1 MGYLGVLLASGLNL
15 ANQILSATVVLT
27 AFSLL
32 IYLLTHNF
40 RSPVARAFC
49 ALLGSVLIVYAG
61 DVVLYDAAAS
71 TVERWLKFQW
81 VGIAL
86 APAAYLHFSA
96 TVLRTTNLRSRGR
109 EIAVLVGYLISFG
122 FLGLVFFTP
131 WVVYDG
137 VYVPQQ
143 SHLAAGPLFWAFAMY
158 FLITV
163 VWGAITIRRARQRCL
178 TRASRRRMTYL
189 ELAFFGPGL
198 GVFPYMLVTSLP
210 QGLPSSPFLALLFAG
225 NVSVLVMIVL
235 LAYSVAYFGVLT
247 PDRVVKHNLIHYLL
261 RGPLVGAMVI
271 FVMLTIPRVQR
282 ILGLPRDTVVI
293 FAVVAL
299 IVFLQLAINRL
310 KPLIDRVIYRQ
321 DREEVAWIQTLDR
334 RLLTTADLSGF
345 LENTLATL
353 CDLLQVRTAFVAG
366 RAGGEY
372 RLEAGVGSR
381 TVLERY
387 LEQHNLSALTT
398 AAGSEENGSGFMG
411 GGGFWLAP
419 LQSQTSDVRLG
430 ILGVQA
436 RAAIPDLKPEEEK
449 LVSLLIG
456 KAREAMEDRY
466 LQQNVFDT
474 LRRILPDIERLRR
487 WRDVTRY
494 AGSPPMEIIDDS
506 PIYSPEFQQWVK
518 DALSHYWG
526 GPKLTESPL
535 LGLRVVQAALHDHG
549 GNPAS
554 ALRQVLT
561 QAAEALRPE
570 GERKMTTSDWILYNI
585 LEMRFLR
592 GMRVR
597 DIAGRLAM
605 SESDM
610 YRKQRVAINQVAQV
624 LADMELSEAAL
635 EKVPGSSKPGRRTDE
650 GPRVG

>member
-1 MGYLGVLLASGLNL
+1 MGDFGALLASGLNL
-15 ANQILSATVVLT
+15 ANQVLSATVVLT

-61 DVVLYDAAAS
+61 DVVLYEAS
-71 TVERWLKFQW
+71 ASSIERWLKFQW
-81 VGIAL
+81 IGIAL

-109 EIAVLVGYLISFG
+109 EIAILAGYVLSLC

-143 SHLAAGPLFWAFAMY
+143 SHLAAGPFFWAFALY
-158 FLITV
+158 FFVTIA
-163 VWGAITIRRARQRCL
+163 WGAINIRRARQRCL

-189 ELAFFGPGL
+189 EMAFFGPGL
-198 GVFPYMLVTSLP
+198 GVFPYMLLTSLP
-210 QGLPSSPFLALLFAG
+210 QSLSVSPFLALLFAG

-247 PDRVVKHNLIHYLL
+247 PDRAVKHNLIHYLL
-261 RGPLVGAMVI
+261 RGPFVGAMVI

-282 ILGLPRDTVVI
+282 ILGLPRDTVLV
-293 FAVVAL
+293 FAVVGL

-310 KPLIDRVIYRQ
+310 KPVIDRVIYRQ
-321 DREEVAWIQTLDR
+321 DREEISWIQTLDR

-345 LENTLATL
+345 LENTLAAI
-353 CDLLQVRTAFVAG
+353 CDLLQVQTAFVAVW
-366 RAGGEY
+366 AGGEY
-372 RLEAGVGSR
+372 RLEAGCGVR
-381 TVLERY
+381 AEAERFLE
-387 LEQHNLSALTT
+387 EQNLSTLTT
-398 AAGSEENGSGFMG
+398 ATGDKENGRAFVAANR
-411 GGGFWLAP
+411 FWLAP
-419 LQSQTSDVRLG
+419 LHSQTSDVRLG

-436 RAAIPDLKPEEEK
+436 RTAIPDLSPEEEK

-474 LRRILPDIERLRR
+474 LRRILPNIERLRR
-487 WRDVTRY
+487 WRNVTRY
-494 AGSPPMEIIDDS
+494 ADSPPMEIIEDS
-506 PIYSPEFQQWVK
+506 PIYSPEFPQWVK

-526 GPKLTESPL
+526 GPKLTDSPL
-535 LGLRVVQAALHDHG
+535 LGMRIVQAALREHS
-549 GNPAS
+549 GNPAY
-554 ALRQVLT
+554 ALRLVLT
-561 QAAEALRPE
+561 QAVEGLRPE
-570 GERKMTTSDWILYNI
+570 GERKMATADWILYNI

-592 GMRVR
+592 GLRVR
-597 DIAGRLAM
+597 DIAGQLAM

-610 YRKQRVAINQVAQV
+610 YRKQRVAINQVARV
-624 LADMELSEAAL
+624 LADMEQSETGL
-635 EKVPGSSKPGRRTDE
+635 EKEAEGS
-650 GPRVG
+650 RVN

>member
-1 MGYLGVLLASGLNL
+1 MGDLGALLTSGLRL
-15 ANQILSATVVLT
+15 GNQVLSATVVLT

-61 DVVLYDAAAS
+61 DVVLYEAS
-71 TVERWLKFQW
+71 ANTIERWLKFQW
-81 VGIAL
+81 IGIAL

-109 EIAVLVGYLISFG
+109 EIAILVGYLISLA

-131 WVVYDG
+131 WVAYDG

-143 SHLAAGPLFWAFAMY
+143 SHLAAGPLFWTFAAY
-158 FLITV
+158 FAVTV
-163 VWGAITIRRARQRCL
+163 AWGAVSIRRARQRCL

-198 GVFPYMLVTSLP
+198 GVFPYMLVTGLP
-210 QGLPSSPFLALLFAG
+210 QGLADGPFLALLFVG

-247 PDRVVKHNLIHYLL
+247 PDRVVKHSLIHYLL
-261 RGPLVGAMVI
+261 RGPLVGAAVI

-282 ILGLPRDTVVI
+282 ILGLPRDTVLI
-293 FAVVAL
+293 FAVVGV

-321 DREEVAWIQTLDR
+321 DRDEMVWIQTLDR

-345 LENTLATL
+345 LENTLAAL
-353 CDLLQVRTAFVAG
+353 CDLLQVRTAFVAVW
-366 RAGGEY
+366 AGGEY
-372 RLEAGVGSR
+372 RLEAECGTR
-381 TVLERY
+381 AEAERFLE
-387 LEQHNLSALTT
+387 EQNLSALTT
-398 AAGSEENGSGFMG
+398 TAGNEENGLGFVAS
-411 GGGFWLAP
+411 GGFWLAP
-419 LQSQTSDVRLG
+419 LHSQTSDVRLG
-430 ILGVQA
+430 ILGVKA

-449 LVSLLIG
+449 LASLLIS

-494 AGSPPMEIIDDS
+494 AGSPPMEIIGDS

-535 LGLRVVQAALHDHG
+535 LGLRVVQAALHKQG
-549 GNPAS
+549 GNPAY
-554 ALRQVLT
+554 ALRLVLT
-561 QAAEALRPE
+561 QAVEGLRPE
-570 GERKMTTSDWILYNI
+570 GERKMTTADWILYNI

-592 GMRVR
+592 GLRVR

-624 LADMELSEAAL
+624 LADMEQSETAL
-635 EKVPGSSKPGRRTDE
+635 EKESESSS
-650 GPRVG
+650 VN

>member
-1 MGYLGVLLASGLNL
+1 MGDFGALLTSGLEL
-15 ANQILSATVVLT
+15 ANQVLSATVVLT

-61 DVVLYDAAAS
+61 DVVLYEAS
-71 TVERWLKFQW
+71 AGSVERWLKFQW

-96 TVLRTTNLRSRGR
+96 TVLRTTNLRSRSR
-109 EIAVLVGYLISFG
+109 EIVILVGYLFSLG
-122 FLGLVFFTP
+122 FLGLAFFTP
-131 WVVYDG
+131 LVVYDG
-137 VYVPQQ
+137 VYLPQQ
-143 SHLAAGPLFWAFAMY
+143 SHLAAGLLFWAFALY
-158 FLITV
+158 FFVTV
-163 VWGAITIRRARQRCL
+163 AWGAVSIRRARQRCL

-189 ELAFFGPGL
+189 GLAFFGPGL
-198 GVFPYMLVTSLP
+198 GVFPYMLLTSLP
-210 QGLPSSPFLALLFAG
+210 QSLSDSPFMALLFAG

-247 PDRVVKHNLIHYLL
+247 PDRVVKHSFIHYLL
-261 RGPLVGAMVI
+261 RGPFVGAMVI
-271 FVMLTIPRVQR
+271 FAMLTIPRVQR

-293 FAVVAL
+293 FAVAGL

-310 KPLIDRVIYRQ
+310 KPLIDRIIYRQ
-321 DREEVAWIQTLDR
+321 DREEISWIQTLDR

-345 LENTLATL
+345 LENTLAAM
-353 CDLLQVRTAFVAG
+353 CDLLQVRTAFVAVW
-366 RAGGEY
+366 AGGEY
-372 RLEAGVGSR
+372 RLEAGCGAR
-381 TVLERY
+381 AEGERF

-398 AAGSEENGSGFMG
+398 AAGSEEDGSGFVAAD
-411 GGGFWLAP
+411 GFWLVP
-419 LQSQTSDVRLG
+419 LHSQTSDVRLG

-436 RAAIPDLKPEEEK
+436 RAAIPDLKPEEQK
-449 LVSLLIG
+449 LASLLIG

-494 AGSPPMEIIDDS
+494 AGSPPMEIIGDS
-506 PIYSPEFQQWVK
+506 PIYSPEFQQWIK

-535 LGLRVVQAALHDHG
+535 IGLRIVQSALRKQG

-554 ALRQVLT
+554 ALRLVLT
-561 QAAEALRPE
+561 QAVEGLRPE
-570 GERKMTTSDWILYNI
+570 GERKMTTADWILYNI

-592 GMRVR
+592 GLRVR

-624 LADMELSEAAL
+624 LADLEQSETAL
-635 EKVPGSSKPGRRTDE
+635 EKEAENSKAS
-650 GPRVG
+650 